1 LLDFENLIRCLQNFD
16 RQQCFVAATPCT
28 EVPSYHEQHPDANPA
43 NKPRMKPPE
52 LSKCLNIFADSLSG
66 HNIESFPFGCPDFA
80 LKSMKK
86 ILSCLLA
93 IIMLFAYATEAIA
106 VTDASIAFQPSWQP
120 IWPEEAN
127 CFPDLNC
134 KAISVAPNGSS
145 LTPEAVMFE
154 MGRKLKNIGK
164 SVDPYGR
171 YLDSQ
176 GKVVTDSE
184 KAAEASYSIYD
195 LLFLTIKGFR
205 LPLVG
210 FFQEMNLPESQTSS
224 DPLRGIAEKLLPLEE
239 AAQDFYR
246 NYNYYTAGF
255 YDIAKKKGAGSAEGR
270 IIEQTAHARGFLLD
284 LANYI
289 RILDKSFELNGFY
302 AFRGKLED
310 PDANLDEIAK
320 DLLARLLQTDFPE
333 IVGKRIREFQD
344 GVRSSTRTS

>member
-1 LLDFENLIRCLQNFD
+1 
-16 RQQCFVAATPCT
+16 
-28 EVPSYHEQHPDANPA
+28 
-43 NKPRMKPPE
+43 
-52 LSKCLNIFADSLSG
+52 
-66 HNIESFPFGCPDFA
+66 
-80 LKSMKK
+80 
-86 ILSCLLA
+86 
-93 IIMLFAYATEAIA
+93 MLFSYTPVANAL
-106 VTDASIAFQPSWQP
+106 TDVSVAFQPSWQP

-145 LTPEAVMFE
+145 LTPEVVMFE

-164 SVDPYGR
+164 SVDQYGR

-176 GKVVTDSE
+176 GKVVTDIE

-224 DPLRGIAEKLLPLEE
+224 DPLRGIAEKLLPLERV
-239 AAQDFYR
+239 AQDFYR

-255 YDIAKKKGAGSAEGR
+255 YDFAKKKRAGTAERR

-289 RILDKSFELNGFY
+289 RVLDKSFELNGYNTFLD
-302 AFRGKLED
+302 KLKD

-320 DLLARLLQTDFPE
+320 DLFARLLQTDLPE
-333 IVGKRIREFQD
+333 FVGKSIREFQD
-344 GVRSSTRTS
+344 GVRTSTRTSGAA